1 VLVGINGS
9 LAEASGWR
17 FVDVSGLLNRDL
29 RDSHWLDCSG
39 LPERTAN
46 MPLSS
51 SSVSARK
58 GQTGVGNRLAGKVAV
73 VTGAGSGIG
82 RATALRFASEGAAV
96 ALLTRSPD
104 SGATAEAEVLAAGAE
119 AIFIEADVSIE
130 SDVAQ
135 AIHQV
140 REYWGR
146 IDVMFNAAGISG
158 RSFGDGPVADCS
170 LEGWDRVISAN
181 LTSMFL
187 CSKYGVAAMLDNGG
201 GSLINLS
208 SVLGLVGGDEDF
220 ATHAYAASK
229 GGIVA
234 MTRAIASFYAPRNVR
249 ANVIAPGL
257 IRTKMSRRAQ
267 SDQRI
272 VDRLD
277 RLQPLTSDFGE
288 AEDVAAAALYLASD
302 ESRFVT
308 GIVLP
313 VDGGWTTR

>member
-1 VLVGINGS
+1 MFQGCSIEISVIHM
-9 LAEASGWR
+9 GWKC
-17 FVDVSGLLNRDL
+17 NY
-29 RDSHWLDCSG
+29 
-39 LPERTAN
+39 LPERTGN

-58 GQTGVGNRLAGKVAV
+58 GRFSVGDRLAGKVAV
-73 VTGAGSGIG
+73 VTGSGSGIG
-82 RATALRFASEGAAV
+82 RAAAVRFASEGAVV
-96 ALLTRSPD
+96 ALLSRSVEPGE
-104 SGATAEAEVLAAGAE
+104 SAAEEARATGADAT
-119 AIFIEADVSIE
+119 FIEADVSIE

-140 REYWGR
+140 REQCGR

-158 RSFGDGPVADCS
+158 RAFGDGPIADCT
-170 LEGWDRVISAN
+170 LEGWDKVISAN

-234 MTRAIASFYAPRNVR
+234 MTRAIASFYAPQNVR

-257 IRTKMSRRAQ
+257 IRTRMSRRAQ

-272 VDRLD
+272 IDRLD

-288 AEDVAAAALYLASD
+288 AEDVATAALYLASD

-308 GIVLP
+308 GVVLP

>member
-1 VLVGINGS
+1 MG
-9 LAEASGWR
+9 
-17 FVDVSGLLNRDL
+17 D
-29 RDSHWLDCSG
+29 
-39 LPERTAN
+39 
-46 MPLSS
+46 
-51 SSVSARK
+51 
-58 GQTGVGNRLAGKVAV
+58 RLAGKVAV

-82 RATALRFASEGAAV
+82 RATAIRFADEGASV
-96 ALLTRSPD
+96 ALVSRSPD
-104 SGATAEAEVLAAGAE
+104 SGEAAQAEALATGAE
-119 AIFIEADVSIE
+119 AIFIEADVTVE

-140 REYWGR
+140 REHWGR
-146 IDVMFNAAGISG
+146 MDVMFNGAGISG
-158 RSFGDGPVADCS
+158 RAFGDGPIVECS
-170 LEGWDRVISAN
+170 MEGWDSVIGAN

-187 CSKYGVAAMLDNGG
+187 CSKYGIAAMLESGG

-234 MTRAIASFYAPRNVR
+234 MTRAIASYYAPQHIR
-249 ANVIAPGL
+249 ANVLAPGL
-257 IRTKMSRRAQ
+257 IRTKMSKRAQ
-267 SDQRI
+267 TDPGI
-272 VDRLD
+272 IERLN

-288 AEDVAAAALYLASD
+288 PEDVAAAALYLASD

-308 GIVLP
+308 GIVVP